1 MEIMEHGI
9 ISKIANTT
17 GLNYSTV
24 WNYCRRPPK
33 SMPLD
38 TAVMLE
44 AATGVDK
51 LVWLEG
57 DPGKIQAALEASPL
71 VNN

>member
-9 ISKIANTT
+9 ISKIANTA

-38 TAVMLE
+38 TAIMLE
-44 AATGVDK
+44 EASGVDK
-51 LVWLEG
+51 LIWLKG
-57 DPGKIQAALEASPL
+57 DPAEIQAALEASKL
-71 VNN
+71 NF